1 MTDLCLPLYGTAAAE
16 VGARLAAAP
25 KPIAALDVPLP
36 TLRQQVADLVE
47 RQRVDASVDKLRW
60 LLAEQAHQV
69 DPCDTAFADLAATH
83 PDTCATGQD
92 YPNWTPGRT
101 K

>member
-1 MTDLCLPLYGTAAAE
+1 MTDLRQPLYGTAAAE

-25 KPIAALDVPLP
+25 KPIAALDVPLA
-36 TLRQQVADLVE
+36 VVEADV
-47 RQRVDASVDKLRW
+47 RAI
-60 LLAEQAHQV
+60 AEQRHQL